1 MDDCV
6 RHDTNARTEGEPPVD
21 HTMRLIFT
29 AMIDA
34 WMHSRTKR
42 SPPKQQL
49 HLQQDA
55 LIRELFDSF
64 ITDREFDDKDHIK

>member
-1 MDDCV
+1 
-6 RHDTNARTEGEPPVD
+6 
-21 HTMRLIFT
+21 MRLIVP
-29 AMIDA
+29 AMTYS
-34 WMHSRTKR
+34 WMHNRTR
-42 SPPKQQL
+42 RRLPKQQL

>member
-1 MDDCV
+1 
-6 RHDTNARTEGEPPVD
+6 
-21 HTMRLIFT
+21 
-29 AMIDA
+29 MIDA
-34 WMHSRTKR
+34 WMQSRAKR

-64 ITDREFDDKDHIK
+64 ITDREFDDKDHIKKRQLAPPVIEKQDQE